1 MFYFLYRS
9 IAHGRHTIRASPAHT
24 LLHYRLQKH
33 PSKLVLF
40 VEFISSNANH
50 QQSFAVSYLIN
61 SCGLPLDSAL
71 RASKNV
77 KFETPENPDL
87 VLSFLK
93 NRGFSNSHISVLIRK
108 RPALLLSNPE
118 KTFLP
123 KFEFFYSK
131 GVSSP
136 DLVKILCLEPN
147 ILKSSLEERII
158 PCFGFLKDFLKSDGD
173 VIASFKIQPRFLTGF
188 IETYVSSN
196 VEFLQENGVPK
207 SNITAL
213 LLRYAHRFTRNPD
226 IFKKTVEQVKGMG
239 FDPLKWNFCLAV
251 HAFMAMSK
259 STWERK
265 VNLYKK
271 WGLSEDEIFKGFG
284 KSPWFM
290 IVSEKK
296 ITKVMDFFVN
306 EMGWKPSVISK
317 HPVFITFSLQKRIIP
332 RAAVFQFLLTKGLI
346 KSKHAKL
353 ITLFKCNE
361 KAFLERFVN
370 SYDEAPQLWKLY
382 KEKLDPAKITK

>member
-1 MFYFLYRS
+1 MFYFLSRG
-9 IAHGRHTIRASPAHT
+9 IVHGRHTITASPART
-24 LLHYRLQKH
+24 
-33 PSKLVLF
+33 LF

-50 QQSFAVSYLIN
+50 QHSFAVSYLIN
-61 SCGLPLDSAL
+61 SCGLSLDSAL

-93 NRGFSNSHISVLIRK
+93 NRGFSNSHISVFVRK
-108 RPALLLSNPE
+108 LPSLLLSNPE

-147 ILKSSLEERII
+147 ILQASLEERII

-239 FDPLKWNFCLAV
+239 FDPLKLNFCLAV
-251 HAFMAMSK
+251 HAIMSMSK

-271 WGLSEDEIFKGFG
+271 WGLSEKEIFEAFG
-284 KSPWFM
+284 RSPWFM
-290 IVSEKK
+290 TASEKK
-296 ITKVMDFFVN
+296 LTKLFDFFVN
-306 EMGWKPSVISK
+306 ELGWKPSVIVK
-317 HPVFITFSLQKRIIP
+317 RPVVVGTSFEKRIVP
-332 RAAVFQFLLTKGLI
+332 RGSVIQFLLSKGLI
-346 KSKHAKL
+346 KNNLCSPGWFL
-353 ITLFKCNE
+353 IPDSVFLKKFVECYE
-361 KAFLERFVN
+361 K
-370 SYDEAPQLWKLY
+370 EAPQLLKLY
-382 KEKLDPAKITK
+382 KEKLYISR

>member
-1 MFYFLYRS
+1 MFYFLCRS
-9 IAHGRHTIRASPAHT
+9 IAHGRHTIRASRAYT

-33 PSKLVLF
+33 PSKLLLF

-50 QQSFAVSYLIN
+50 QHSFAVSYLIN
-61 SCGLPLDSAL
+61 SCGLSLDCAL
-71 RASKNV
+71 RASKKV
-77 KFETPENPDL
+77 KFEAPENPDL

-173 VIASFKIQPRFLTGF
+173 VFAPFKIQPRFLTGF
-188 IETYVSSN
+188 IETRVSSN

-213 LLRYAHRFTRNPD
+213 LFRYAHRFTRNPD

-239 FDPLKWNFCLAV
+239 FDPLKFNFCLAV
-251 HAFMAMSK
+251 HAIMGMSK

-271 WGLSEDEIFKGFG
+271 WGFSEDEIFEAFSR
-284 KSPWFM
+284 SPWFLT
-290 IVSEKK
+290 VSEKK
-296 ITKVMDFFVN
+296 ITKGMDFFVN
-306 EMGWKPSVISK
+306 EMGWKPSVLSK
-317 HPVFITFSLQKRIIP
+317 HPEFIMYSLQKRVIP
-332 RAAVFQFLLTKGLI
+332 RAAVFQFLLRKGLI
-346 KSKHAKL
+346 ESQHGKVGKL
-353 ITLFKCNE
+353 FNYSE
-361 KAFLERFVN
+361 KDFLDKYVN

>member
-1 MFYFLYRS
+1 MFYFLCRS
-9 IAHGRHTIRASPAHT
+9 IVHGRHTITASPAHT

-33 PSKLVLF
+33 PSKLLF

-50 QQSFAVSYLIN
+50 QNSFAVSYLIN
-61 SCGLPLDSAL
+61 SCGLSLDSAS
-71 RASKNV
+71 RASKKV
-77 KFETPENPDL
+77 KFETPKNPDL

-93 NRGFSNSHISVLIRK
+93 NQGFSNSHISVLIRK
-108 RPALLLSNPE
+108 LPSLLLSNPE

-147 ILKSSLEERII
+147 ILHSSLEERII

-173 VIASFKIQPRFLTGF
+173 VIASFKSQPRFLTGF
-188 IETYVSSN
+188 IETHISYN

-207 SNITAL
+207 SNIAAL
-213 LLRYAHRFTRNPD
+213 LLCNAHRFTRNPD
-226 IFKKTVEQVKGMG
+226 FFKETVEQVKGMG
-239 FDPLKWNFCLAV
+239 FDPLKLSFCLAV

-271 WGLSEDEIFKGFG
+271 WGLSEDEIFEAFG
-284 KSPWFM
+284 RSPWFM
-290 IVSEKK
+290 TVSETK

-317 HPVFITFSLQKRIIP
+317 HPLFITFSLEKRIIP

-346 KSKHAKL
+346 ESKHGKVGKL
-353 ITLFKCNE
+353 FNYPE
-361 KAFLERFVN
+361 KAFLEKYVN
-370 SYDEAPQLWKLY
+370 SYDEAPQLLKLY
-382 KEKLDPAKITK
+382 KEKLDPAKIKK